1 MKKIGVLGAGTFG
14 MSMARMLCVHGNDVQ
29 VWSALPQEIDD
40 LIATKRHPNLPGM
53 IVPDEMRYT
62 KDLEEVCTGKDMLLV
77 IIHSVFLRGTAK
89 KAAQFIPENTI
100 VIEGAKG
107 LEKGTNMTLSQ
118 VFEEEMGGKHIRSVV
133 LAGPT
138 HAEEVALDQPMCFVA
153 SSKDQEAA
161 KAVQEA
167 FSNDITRV
175 YTNDNPLGV
184 CLCGTFKNILAL
196 ASGMLLGLGYGD
208 SIRAALIT
216 RGVMEMTHLGLKL
229 GCKRETF
236 MGLTG
241 VGDTIVTAM
250 SLNSRNCRCG
260 KLIGEGKTLDEAL
273 KEVGQTV
280 EGVNTLP
287 AALELSAKY
296 GVNVP
301 LTQAVQDVLYNGRD
315 PRKVLTELMTSPAGC
330 EYDFV

>member
-29 VWSALPQEIDD
+29 VWSALPQELDD

-77 IIHSVFLRGTAK
+77 IIPSVFLRGTAK

-175 YTNDNPLGV
+175 YTNDDPLGV

-208 SIRAALIT
+208 SIRAALRT

>member
-77 IIHSVFLRGTAK
+77 IIPSVFLRGTAR

-175 YTNDNPLGV
+175 YTNDDPLGV

-216 RGVMEMTHLGLKL
+216 RGIMEMTHLGLKL

>member
-40 LIATKRHPNLPGM
+40 LIATKRHHNLPGM

-77 IIHSVFLRGTAK
+77 IIPSVFLRGTAK

-138 HAEEVALDQPMCFVA
+138 
-153 SSKDQEAA
+153 
-161 KAVQEA
+161 
-167 FSNDITRV
+167 
-175 YTNDNPLGV
+175 
-184 CLCGTFKNILAL
+184 
-196 ASGMLLGLGYGD
+196 
-208 SIRAALIT
+208 
-216 RGVMEMTHLGLKL
+216 
-229 GCKRETF
+229 
-236 MGLTG
+236 
-241 VGDTIVTAM
+241 
-250 SLNSRNCRCG
+250 
-260 KLIGEGKTLDEAL
+260 
-273 KEVGQTV
+273 
-280 EGVNTLP
+280 
-287 AALELSAKY
+287 
-296 GVNVP
+296 
-301 LTQAVQDVLYNGRD
+301 
-315 PRKVLTELMTSPAGC
+315 
-330 EYDFV
+330 